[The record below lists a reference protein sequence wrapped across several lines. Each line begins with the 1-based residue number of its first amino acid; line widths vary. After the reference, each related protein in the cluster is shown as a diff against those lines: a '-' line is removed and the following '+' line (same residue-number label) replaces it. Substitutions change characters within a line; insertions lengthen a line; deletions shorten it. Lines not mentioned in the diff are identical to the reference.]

1 MLKFLGLCQALVCV
15 VSLGLA
21 MPAMV
26 HAAPERTA
34 GARTDVKSKS
44 KVQAEKSAKRKLDDA
59 AVRKPARQSE
69 VRTAQRSAK
78 ERQAAAVSRP
88 NAKPVRKEKLAQR
101 AGARPAQAAK
111 EPRRAATSKHATRN
125 ILAPQEVTRPARVER
140 VAVVRAA
147 AVSASALPAFAPM
160 SVSADIVPRAPAM
173 SMASDSRVQRASFG
187 RLYGLHETRDPLELQ
202 SSVALVVD
210 QDTNEVVFAK
220 NSDAVLPIASLT
232 KLMTA
237 LVVTEANLSLDEQIT
252 ITSEDVD
259 TLKFSSSRL
268 PVGTTLSRGELLHL
282 ALMSSENRAAHALGR
297 TYPGGVR
304 AFISAMNAKA
314 RLIGMQDSRFADPT
328 GLSSHNQ
335 SSARDLSMLARV
347 AYQNPLIRDLSV
359 SPEYAVVIGQR
370 HLQYRNT
377 NSLVRRTDWDIGLQK
392 TGYIV
397 EAGRCLVMQARMA
410 GRKFIMVFLD
420 SDGKQA
426 RLSDAERIRRWLE
439 MAAEEGSLGVYLPR
453 AKVTS

>member
-1 MLKFLGLCQALVCV
+1 MLKFLGWCQALVCV
-15 VSLGLA
+15 VSLGVAL
-21 MPAMV
+21 PASV
-26 HAAPERTA
+26 QAAPERSS
-34 GARTDVKSKS
+34 GARAESKTKVS
-44 KVQAEKSAKRKLDDA
+44 KAKADKSAKKKVDKKA
-59 AVRKPARQSE
+59 TRQAE
-69 VRTAQRSAK
+69 AGKKVRSAK
-78 ERQAAAVSRP
+78 ERREAARNSKASRT
-88 NAKPVRKEKLAQR
+88 EKLAKRTTSRVEARASKQR
-101 AGARPAQAAK
+101 ESRREAA
-111 EPRRAATSKHATRN
+111 SKRSSRN
-125 ILAPQEVTRPARVER
+125 ILVAQGPTRSARVER
-140 VAVVRAA
+140 AAVVTTAA
-147 AVSASALPAFAPM
+147 ASGAAALPAFAPM
-160 SVSADIVPRAPAM
+160 SVSAEMVPRAPAM

-237 LVVTEANLSLDEQIT
+237 LVVTEANLSLDERIT
-252 ITSEDVD
+252 ITSDDVD
-259 TLKFSSSRL
+259 TLKYSSSRL
-268 PVGTTLSRGELLHL
+268 PVGTTLTRGELLHL

-297 TYPGGVR
+297 TYPGGVH
-304 AFISAMNAKA
+304 AFVSAMNAKA
-314 RLIGMQDSRFADPT
+314 RLLGMHDSRFADPT

-359 SPEYAVVIGQR
+359 SPEHAVVIGQR

-377 NSLVRRTDWDIGLQK
+377 NSLVRRSDWDIGLQK

-420 SDGKQA
+420 SAGKQA

-453 AKVTS
+453 AKITS